1 MLMALCKS
9 ADICFKTSLVQFPWR
24 NGYFY
29 DLSQAAAKVG
39 KPDPCPLHSKL
50 LKETGSV

>member
-1 MLMALCKS
+1 MH
-9 ADICFKTSLVQFPWR
+9 LVQFPWR

-29 DLSQAAAKVG
+29 GLTQQAEKDG
-39 KPDPCPLHSKL
+39 KPDPCPYHTQL